1 MKQKIIFIFLGLFL
15 FFNVHAQAKETGEI
29 QGKVRDEGG
38 EGLSGVEI
46 TAKSPNLQGLRT
58 VFSSK
63 NGDFRFPLLPVGIYT
78 LTLKLEGFAPLV
90 QENVIVRL
98 GRVTDLNVTMK
109 LPEIREEIVVVA
121 EAPLIDK
128 TSTDTSFHLSSE
140 DLEKIPAQNR
150 TVIDAV
156 KITPGVTGVRVNTR
170 RGNATQGQPNFR
182 GEGEEGNNWIV
193 DGLSISGVRLR
204 NSGMHLNFDSIDEIQ
219 VISDPFSP
227 EFGSAYG
234 GIINMVTKS
243 GSNDIRGEFSLVFM
257 NKDLQASREEQ
268 LSVVSEPDS
277 FSNYNLYFNLG
288 GPVVRDK
295 LWFFVSNNF
304 FTETEQTKDGI
315 VDYLSVPGGRKTVP
329 TNNLFAK
336 LTYAFN
342 SNHSLSLT
350 SIFHKSLGQ
359 KGGTGIPDLF
369 EEKHFSDLIFRL
381 NYKGIIN
388 TSTFIEAGLG
398 YVKRDSFIEPVDKD
412 LGPAQY
418 YVQDLARNINNSYGN
433 VRDDQKRLDFNIKL
447 TKYLETD
454 TFGRHELIL
463 GYEYYSFSSHFG
475 VEFTGRD
482 EDLFPDNGFDTGTKY
497 YFSSYRSGSVT
508 PKSFYEYG
516 EFNFRNSSQGIGL
529 YFKDKVTWGRL
540 TLMAGFRS
548 QTQVC
553 LDHNKEELWS
563 WNLRDFLSPRFSLAI
578 DLKGDGMNILKL
590 GWGRFSD
597 LITTMPMGLLS
608 SGAGLKFRTYIWQGS
623 SNPSES
629 ELHDPSYWLFDHE
642 QGAQPFEIAKG
653 LKPNFLTRF
662 LIEFDRKLGRNWA
675 LKARYVRTKAEEL
688 LEVLMVPD
696 LNLDPPYKFLYD
708 NFEPKR
714 RNYEGF
720 EIELSG
726 KIGTN
731 FFLNASYCHSS
742 AKGTNPGQ
750 TETGS
755 WDQEE
760 GSTPYIGLYG
770 NHIYIPDIPGLEDE
784 KAYWDEQLAG
794 LGGRGISDAEN
805 ESWYG
810 KLPYSVDHNLKI
822 NMLFIAPYGLA
833 FSSAFEYISGYY
845 WERLGYVPLFGGHYS
860 FPEGRGTTKTPS
872 HFYLDLGLEKE
883 FRLQSLGLPQSMILA
898 LRLDIFNVL
907 NSQEPISYVKE
918 NIPIFGEVW
927 ARQQPRQARMM
938 LKIKW

>member
-1 MKQKIIFIFLGLFL
+1 LGLFL
-15 FFNVHAQAKETGEI
+15 FFCIHAQATETGEI
-29 QGKVRDEGG
+29 QGKIQDEGG
-38 EGLSGVEI
+38 EGLPGVEI
-46 TAKSPNLQGLRT
+46 TAKSPSLQGLRT
-58 VFSSK
+58 ALSSK

-78 LTLKLEGFAPLV
+78 LTFKLEGFAPLV
-90 QENVIVRL
+90 QENVIIRL

-109 LPEIREEIVVVA
+109 LSEIREEIVVVA

-128 TSTDTSFHLSSE
+128 TSTDTSFHLTSK

-170 RGNATQGQPNFR
+170 RGNATQGQPSFR

-193 DGLSISGVRLR
+193 DGLSISGVRIK

-243 GSNDIRGEFSLVFM
+243 GSNDLRGEFSLVFM
-257 NKDLQASREEQ
+257 NKNLQASREDQ

-288 GPVVRDK
+288 GPLVKDK
-295 LWFFVSNNF
+295 LWFFLSNNF
-304 FTETEQTKDGI
+304 FTETEQTRDGV
-315 VDYLSVPGGRKTVP
+315 VDYLSVPGGRRTFP

-336 LTYAFN
+336 LTCAFN

-350 SIFHKSLGQ
+350 SIFHKSLGL

-369 EEKHFSDLIFRL
+369 EDKDFSDLIFRM
-381 NYKGIIN
+381 NYKGILN
-388 TSTFIEAGLG
+388 SSTFIEAGLG
-398 YVKRDSFIEPVDKD
+398 YVKRDSFLEPMDKD

-418 YVQDLARNINNSYGN
+418 YVEDLARNINNSYGN
-433 VRDDQKRLDFNIKL
+433 VTDDHKRLDFNIKL
-447 TKYLETD
+447 TKHLETE

-463 GYEYYSFSSHFG
+463 GFEYYSFSSHFG

-482 EDLFPDNGFDTGTKY
+482 EDLFPGNGFDTGTKY
-497 YFSSYRSGSVT
+497 YFSSYRTGSVM
-508 PKSFYEYG
+508 PSSFFEYG
-516 EFNFRNSSQGIGL
+516 EFDFINSSRGIGL
-529 YFKDKVTWGRL
+529 YFKDKVTWGRI
-540 TLMAGFRS
+540 TLMAGFRG
-548 QTQVC
+548 QTQLC
-553 LDHNKEELWS
+553 LDHNKDELWS
-563 WNLRDFLSPRFSLAI
+563 WNFRDFLSPRFSLAV
-578 DLKGDGMNILKL
+578 DLTGNGINILKL

-597 LITTMPMGLLS
+597 LITSMPLGLLS
-608 SGAGLKFRTYIWQGS
+608 SGAGLKFRKYSWQGP

-629 ELHDPSYWLFDHE
+629 ELQDPLNWSLEHE
-642 QGAQPFEIAKG
+642 QGAQPFEIARG
-653 LKPNFLTRF
+653 LKPNILTRY
-662 LIEFDRKLGRNWA
+662 LIEYDRKLGRNWA
-675 LKARYVRTKAEEL
+675 LKARYVSTKAEEL
-688 LEVLMVPD
+688 LEVLMVAD

-714 RNYEGF
+714 RNYQGF
-720 EIELSG
+720 EIELNG
-726 KIGTN
+726 KIGTS
-731 FFLNASYCHSS
+731 FFLNLSYCHSY

-750 TETGS
+750 AETGS

-770 NHIYIPDIPGLEDE
+770 NHIYIPNISGLEDE
-784 KAYWDEQLAG
+784 KAKYDEELAG
-794 LGGRGISDAEN
+794 LGGRGISEEEN

-822 NMLFIAPYGLA
+822 NTLYNAPYRLV
-833 FSSAFEYISGYY
+833 FSAAFEYVSGYY
-845 WERLGYVPLFGGHYS
+845 WERLGYVPLFGGYYS
-860 FPEGRGTTKTPS
+860 YPEGRGTTKTPS

-883 FRLQSLGLPQSMILA
+883 FRLQSLGVPQSMALA
-898 LRLDIFNVL
+898 LRLDVFNVL
-907 NSQEPISYVKE
+907 NSQQPISYVKE
-918 NIPIFGEVW
+918 AIPIFGEVW
-927 ARQQPRQARMM
+927 ARQQPRQARVM